1 MKRVEMKNE
10 ERLAEVRIF
19 AEHNGIP
26 MRNFGLLDVALTHTS
41 YANEHKNKV
50 IHDNERLEFL
60 GDAVLDLVVGEYLF
74 LRFPEWPE
82 GELTRAKASVV
93 CKPACAECAA
103 KFHVGDYMLLGKG
116 EEMSG
121 GRNRTSILG
130 NAFEAVIGAVYLDNN
145 YEVAS
150 RFVLGHMKKFL
161 DLIDR
166 GEYDHDYKTDLQ
178 ELVQKH
184 GDVDIR
190 YDVIRDEGPDHD
202 KTIWIEVTVNGQA
215 MGTGVGKN
223 KKEAAQKAAK
233 EAIEKIH
240 GGEHIPRSQVQS
252 ETE

>member
-1 MKRVEMKNE
+1 MKRVEMRNE
-10 ERLAEVRIF
+10 ERLADVQAF
-19 AEHNGIP
+19 AENNGIP

-190 YDVIRDEGPDHD
+190 YDVIRNEGPDHD

-240 GGEHIPRSQVQS
+240 GGEYISHSQVPS

>member
-10 ERLAEVRIF
+10 ERLAEVRTF

-121 GRNRTSILG
+121 GRSRVSILG
-130 NAFEAVIGAVYLDNN
+130 NAFEAVIGAIYLDNN

-150 RFVLGHMKKFL
+150 RFILGHMKKFL
-161 DLIDR
+161 DLVDR

-178 ELVQKH
+178 EIVQKH
-184 GDVDIR
+184 GDVDIH
-190 YDVIRDEGPDHD
+190 YEVVHDEGPDHD
-202 KTIWIEVTVNGQA
+202 KTIWMQITVNGKP
-215 MGTGVGKN
+215 MGTGMGKN

-233 EAIEKIH
+233 EAISRIH
-240 GGEHIPRSQVQS
+240 NGESVPLVQK
-252 ETE
+252 

>member
-1 MKRVEMKNE
+1 MKQIELRKK
-10 ERLAEVRIF
+10 ERLEEVRKF
-19 AEHNGIP
+19 AEENGIP
-26 MRNFGLLDVALTHTS
+26 MQNFRLLNVALTHTS
-41 YANEHKNKV
+41 YANEHKNEV

-74 LRFPEWPE
+74 LRFPDWPE

-121 GRNRTSILG
+121 GRSRVSILG
-130 NAFEAVIGAVYLDNN
+130 NAFEAVIGAIYLDNN

-150 RFVLGHMKKFL
+150 RFILGHMKKFL
-161 DLIDR
+161 DLVDR

-178 ELVQKH
+178 EIVQKH
-184 GDVDIR
+184 GDVDIH
-190 YDVIRDEGPDHD
+190 YEVVRDEGPDHD
-202 KTIWIEVTVNGQA
+202 KTIWMQITVNGKP
-215 MGTGVGKN
+215 MGTGMGKN

-233 EAIEKIH
+233 EAISRIH
-240 GGEHIPRSQVQS
+240 NGESVPLVQK
-252 ETE
+252 

>member
-10 ERLAEVRIF
+10 ERLAEVRTF

-60 GDAVLDLVVGEYLF
+60 GDAGLDLVVGEYLF

-150 RFVLGHMKKFL
+150 RFILGHMKKFL

-240 GGEHIPRSQVQS
+240 GREYIPRSQVPS
-252 ETE
+252 DME

>member
-10 ERLAEVRIF
+10 ERLAEVRTF

-150 RFVLGHMKKFL
+150 RFILGHMKKFL

-190 YDVIRDEGPDHD
+190 YNVIRDEGPDHD

-215 MGTGVGKN
+215 MGTGMGKN

-240 GGEHIPRSQVQS
+240 GGEYISHSQVPS

>member
-10 ERLAEVRIF
+10 ERLAEVRVF

-150 RFVLGHMKKFL
+150 RFILGHMKKFL

-240 GGEHIPRSQVQS
+240 GGEYISHSQVPS

>member
-10 ERLAEVRIF
+10 ERLAEVRTF

-190 YDVIRDEGPDHD
+190 YDVIRNEGPDHD

-215 MGTGVGKN
+215 MGTGMGKN

-240 GGEHIPRSQVQS
+240 GGEYISHSQVPS

>member
-10 ERLAEVRIF
+10 ERLAEVRTF

-190 YDVIRDEGPDHD
+190 YDVIRNEGPDHD

-240 GGEHIPRSQVQS
+240 GGEYISHSQVPS

>member
-10 ERLAEVRIF
+10 ERLAEVRTF

-74 LRFPEWPE
+74 LRFPDWPE

-121 GRNRTSILG
+121 GRSRVSILG
-130 NAFEAVIGAVYLDNN
+130 NAFEAVIGAIYLDNN

-150 RFVLGHMKKFL
+150 RFILGHMKKFL
-161 DLIDR
+161 DLVDR

-178 ELVQKH
+178 EIVQKH
-184 GDVDIR
+184 GDVNIH
-190 YDVIRDEGPDHD
+190 YEVVRDEGPDHD
-202 KTIWIEVTVNGQA
+202 KTIWMQITVNGKP
-215 MGTGVGKN
+215 MGTGMGKN

-233 EAIEKIH
+233 EAISRIH
-240 GGEHIPRSQVQS
+240 NGESVPLVQK
-252 ETE
+252 

>member
-10 ERLAEVRIF
+10 ERLADVQAF
-19 AEHNGIP
+19 AENNGIP

-190 YDVIRDEGPDHD
+190 YNVIRDEGPDHD
-202 KTIWIEVTVNGQA
+202 KTIWIEVTVNRQA

-240 GGEHIPRSQVQS
+240 SGEHIPLLQVPG
-252 ETE
+252 EME

>member
-10 ERLAEVRIF
+10 ERLAEVRTF

-121 GRNRTSILG
+121 GRSRVSILG
-130 NAFEAVIGAVYLDNN
+130 NAFEAVIGAIYLDNN

-150 RFVLGHMKKFL
+150 RFILGHMKKFL
-161 DLIDR
+161 DLVDR

-178 ELVQKH
+178 EIVQKH
-184 GDVDIR
+184 GDVDIH
-190 YDVIRDEGPDHD
+190 YEVVRDEGPDHD
-202 KTIWIEVTVNGQA
+202 KTIWMQITVNGKP
-215 MGTGVGKN
+215 MGTGMGKN

-233 EAIEKIH
+233 EAISRIH
-240 GGEHIPRSQVQS
+240 NGESVPLVQK
-252 ETE
+252 

>member
-10 ERLAEVRIF
+10 ERLAEVRAF

-150 RFVLGHMKKFL
+150 RFILGHMKKFL

-240 GGEHIPRSQVQS
+240 GGEYISHSQVPS